1 MKNVDLKNLCL
12 FVFIA
17 FTVGACSEVNK
28 LKSSTRQVYSEV
40 NTTKNSLN
48 RLKGFLGINDSS
60 AQNGD
65 SLANTFTPVNQ
76 KVFFNKY
83 DFLYDALNGDK
94 TNQYLHSLTYDST
107 TEEYRNQRMD
117 QRFLREDTEVYTW
130 YPYWMGDVWKSYDFD
145 LISSISFLSY
155 NIDPKTGSYL
165 NPAQIKQWRETDLL
179 DSAKNHKTKVLLSL
193 ALEGEGNHLE
203 YLNNEASW
211 NTTLDSITVL
221 LTERD
226 ADGIE
231 IEFIDIP
238 LDMETK
244 FLGFVASL
252 KEKLDYGF
260 ITKKMTLSLVIP
272 AAPDKFPFKD
282 LKKLDEYVDL
292 FIVKGMDYHEQD
304 GTVAAVAPLR
314 NETSG
319 GPSLENTILTYLDR
333 GLNAEKSILAL
344 PLYGSQW
351 SGTFDPK
358 EGFYT
363 TNFERKVTLSEVNR
377 VFQSK
382 DSVYMITPTLDETTM
397 TQYFFLEFQDNTSIE
412 GWYDDSLTLSKK
424 MDYALINKF
433 KGVGLWALGYD
444 LGKNEV
450 WEVVAKKFTGNTV
463 LIKDPIKELDGY
475 PLRITSFFQTYKTIF
490 VATFLLITLAI
501 VIGLVIAF
509 SDWRFRETILASQL
523 YSSITLS
530 FFCLLLIWIFTIFD
544 WLNIGNWGYVLSFF
558 AGAGIYYLVR
568 RYGGMI
574 KINKP

>member
-17 FTVGACSEVNK
+17 FIVVACKEVAT
-28 LKSSTRQVYSEV
+28 LKSSTRQVTSELK
-40 NTTKNSLN
+40 TMQNSSKKLM
-48 RLKGFLGINDSS
+48 GFLGVKDSS
-60 AQNGD
+60 AQNSD
-65 SLANTFTPVNQ
+65 SLANTYAPLNQ

-107 TEEYRNQRMD
+107 TELYTNQRMD
-117 QRFLREDTEVYTW
+117 KRFLREGTEVYTW

-179 DSAKNHKTKVLLSL
+179 DSAKIYKTKVLLSL
-193 ALEGEGNHLE
+193 ALEGEENHFEFLK
-203 YLNNEASW
+203 NEKAW
-211 NTTLDSITVL
+211 TTTLDSITVL

-231 IEFIDIP
+231 VEFIDIP
-238 LDMETK
+238 LDLEPK
-244 FLGFVASL
+244 FLDFVAQL
-252 KEKLDYGF
+252 KENLSYRF
-260 ITKKMTLSLVIP
+260 ITKKLTLSLVIP
-272 AAPDKFPFKD
+272 ASPDKFPFD
-282 LKKLDEYVDL
+282 LRKLDESVDL
-292 FIVKGMDYHEQD
+292 FIVKGMDYHEED

-314 NETSG
+314 NETAG
-319 GPSLENTILTYLDR
+319 GPSLENTLLTYLDR

-351 SGTFDPK
+351 SGTFDPE

-382 DSVYMITPTLDETTM
+382 DSIYKIEPTLDETTM

-412 GWYDDSLTLSKK
+412 GWYDDSLTLSRK

-450 WEVVAKKFTGNTV
+450 WDVVAKKFTGNTV

-501 VIGLVIAF
+501 IIGLVIAF

-530 FFCLLLIWIFTIFD
+530 FFCLLLIWISTIFG
-544 WLNIGNWGYVLSFF
+544 WLNSGTWGYVLSFF

>member
-12 FVFIA
+12 FIFIA
-17 FTVGACSEVNK
+17 FTVVACKEVAT
-28 LKSSTRQVYSEV
+28 LKSSTRRVSSELK
-40 NTTKNSLN
+40 TMQNSS
-48 RLKGFLGINDSS
+48 KKFMGFLGIKDSS
-60 AQNGD
+60 AQNSD
-65 SLANTFTPVNQ
+65 SLANSFAPINQ

-83 DFLYDALNGDK
+83 NFLYDGLNGNK
-94 TNQYLHSLTYDST
+94 TNQYLHSLTYDSAT
-107 TEEYRNQRMD
+107 ALYKNQRMD
-117 QRFLREDTEVYTW
+117 KRFLREDTEVYTW
-130 YPYWMGDVWKSYDFD
+130 YPYWMGDVWKSYDFN

-155 NIDPKTGSYL
+155 KIDPKTGSYL
-165 NPAQIKQWRETDLL
+165 NPDQIKQWRETDLL
-179 DSAKNHKTKVLLSL
+179 DSAKKYETKVLLSL
-193 ALEGEGNHLE
+193 ALEGEENHLE
-203 YLNNEASW
+203 FLKNEKSW
-211 NTTLDSITVL
+211 NTTLDSLSVL
-221 LTERD
+221 LED

-238 LDMETK
+238 LDLETK
-244 FLGFVASL
+244 FLEFVAGL
-252 KEKLDYGF
+252 KDNLSYRF
-260 ITKKMTLSLVIP
+260 ITKKLTLSLVIP
-272 AAPDKFPFKD
+272 AAPDKFPFD
-282 LKKLDEYVDL
+282 LVKLDESVDL
-292 FIVKGMDYHEQD
+292 FIVKGMDYHEED

-314 NETSG
+314 NETAG
-319 GPSLENTILTYLDR
+319 GPSLENTILTYLER
-333 GLNAEKSILAL
+333 GLNPEKSILAL

-351 SGTFDPK
+351 SGTFDPE

-382 DSVYMITPTLDETTM
+382 DSIYMIEPILDETTM

-424 MDYALINKF
+424 MDYALVNKF

-450 WEVVAKKFTGNTV
+450 WEVVAKKFTGNTIY
-463 LIKDPIKELDGY
+463 IKDPIKELDGY

-490 VATFLLITLAI
+490 VVTFSLMTLAI

-523 YSSITLS
+523 ARVLTLS
-530 FFCLLLIWIFTIFD
+530 IFCLLFLGIFGFFG
-544 WLNIGNWGYVLSFF
+544 WLGANNWVYFLLFILGGV
-558 AGAGIYYLVR
+558 ANYLWE
-568 RYGGMI
+568 RYGGMV

>member
-17 FTVGACSEVNK
+17 FTVVACKEVAT
-28 LKSSTRQVYSEV
+28 LKSSTRQVTSELK
-40 NTTKNSLN
+40 TIQNSSKKLM
-48 RLKGFLGINDSS
+48 GFLGVKDSS
-60 AQNGD
+60 AQNSD
-65 SLANTFTPVNQ
+65 SLANTYAPLNQ

-107 TEEYRNQRMD
+107 TELYVNQRMD
-117 QRFLREDTEVYTW
+117 KRFLREDTEVYTW
-130 YPYWMGDVWKSYDFD
+130 YPYWMGDVWKSYDFN

-165 NPAQIKQWRETDLL
+165 NPAQIKLWRETDLL
-179 DSAKNHKTKVLLSL
+179 DSAKIHKTKVLLSL
-193 ALEGEGNHLE
+193 ALEGEENHLE
-203 YLNNEASW
+203 FLKNEKAW
-211 NTTLDSITVL
+211 TTTLDSITVL

-231 IEFIDIP
+231 VEFIDIP
-238 LDMETK
+238 LDLEPK
-244 FLGFVASL
+244 FLDFVAQL
-252 KEKLDYGF
+252 KENLSYRF
-260 ITKKMTLSLVIP
+260 ITKKLTLSLVIP
-272 AAPDKFPFKD
+272 ASPDKFPFD
-282 LKKLDEYVDL
+282 LRKLDESVDL
-292 FIVKGMDYHEQD
+292 FIVKGLDYHEED

-314 NETSG
+314 NETAG
-319 GPSLENTILTYLDR
+319 GPSLENTLLTYLDR

-351 SGTFDPK
+351 SGTFDPE

-377 VFQSK
+377 VFQSN
-382 DSVYMITPTLDETTM
+382 DSIYKIEPTLDETTM

-450 WEVVAKKFTGNTV
+450 WDVVAKKFTGNTV

-501 VIGLVIAF
+501 IIGLVVAF

-530 FFCLLLIWIFTIFD
+530 FFCLLLIWISTIFG
-544 WLNIGNWGYVLSFF
+544 WLNSGTWGYVLSFF

>member
-17 FTVGACSEVNK
+17 FTVVACKEVAT
-28 LKSSTRQVYSEV
+28 LKSSTRQVTSELK
-40 NTTKNSLN
+40 TIQNSSKKLM
-48 RLKGFLGINDSS
+48 GFLGVKDSS
-60 AQNGD
+60 AQNSD
-65 SLANTFTPVNQ
+65 SLANTYAPLNQ

-107 TEEYRNQRMD
+107 TELYVNQRMD
-117 QRFLREDTEVYTW
+117 KRFLRDDTEVYTW
-130 YPYWMGDVWKSYDFD
+130 YPYWMGDVWKSYDFN

-179 DSAKNHKTKVLLSL
+179 DSAKIHKTKVLLSL
-193 ALEGEGNHLE
+193 ALEGEENHLE
-203 YLNNEASW
+203 FLKNEKAW
-211 NTTLDSITVL
+211 TTTLDSITVL
-221 LTERD
+221 LKERD

-231 IEFIDIP
+231 VEFIDIP
-238 LDMETK
+238 LDLEPK
-244 FLGFVASL
+244 FLDFVAQL
-252 KEKLDYGF
+252 KENLSYRF
-260 ITKKMTLSLVIP
+260 ITKKLTLSLVIP
-272 AAPDKFPFKD
+272 ASPDKFPFD
-282 LKKLDEYVDL
+282 LRKLDESVDL
-292 FIVKGMDYHEQD
+292 FIVKGLDYHEED

-314 NETSG
+314 NETAG
-319 GPSLENTILTYLDR
+319 GPSLENTLLTYLDR

-351 SGTFDPK
+351 AGTFDPE

-382 DSVYMITPTLDETTM
+382 DSIYKIEPTLDETTM

-424 MDYALINKF
+424 MDYALVNKF

-450 WEVVAKKFTGNTV
+450 WDVVAKKFTGNTV

-501 VIGLVIAF
+501 IIGLVVAF

-530 FFCLLLIWIFTIFD
+530 FFCLLLIWISTIFG
-544 WLNIGNWGYVLSFF
+544 WLTSGNWGYVLSFF

>member
-17 FTVGACSEVNK
+17 FTVVACTEVNK
-28 LKSSTRQVYSEV
+28 LKSSTRQVSSELK
-40 NTTKNSLN
+40 TLQNSSKKLM
-48 RLKGFLGINDSS
+48 GFLGIKDSS
-60 AQNGD
+60 AQNSD
-65 SLANTFTPVNQ
+65 SLGNTYTPINQ

-107 TEEYRNQRMD
+107 TELYVNQRMD
-117 QRFLREDTEVYTW
+117 KRILREDTEVYTW
-130 YPYWMGDVWKSYDFD
+130 YPYWMGDVWKSYDFN

-179 DSAKNHKTKVLLSL
+179 DSAKIHKTKVLLSL
-193 ALEGEGNHLE
+193 ALEGEENHLE
-203 YLNNEASW
+203 FLKNEKAW
-211 NTTLDSITVL
+211 TTTLDSITVL
-221 LTERD
+221 LKERD

-231 IEFIDIP
+231 VEFIDIP
-238 LDMETK
+238 LDLEPK
-244 FLGFVASL
+244 FLDFVAQL
-252 KEKLDYGF
+252 KENLSYRF
-260 ITKKMTLSLVIP
+260 ITKKLTLSLVIP
-272 AAPDKFPFKD
+272 AAPDKFPFD
-282 LKKLDEYVDL
+282 LRKLDESVDL
-292 FIVKGMDYHEQD
+292 FIVKGLDYHEED

-314 NETSG
+314 NETAG

-351 SGTFDPK
+351 SGTFDPE

-382 DSVYMITPTLDETTM
+382 DSIYKIEPTLDETTM

-450 WEVVAKKFTGNTV
+450 WDVVAKKFTGNTV

-501 VIGLVIAF
+501 IIGLVVAF

-530 FFCLLLIWIFTIFD
+530 FFCLLLIWISTIFG
-544 WLNIGNWGYVLSFF
+544 WLTSGNWGYVLSFF

>member
-12 FVFIA
+12 FVFIV
-17 FTVGACSEVNK
+17 FTIVACKEVAT
-28 LKSSTRQVYSEV
+28 LKSSTRQVTSELK
-40 NTTKNSLN
+40 TMQNSSKKLM
-48 RLKGFLGINDSS
+48 GFLGVKDSS
-60 AQNGD
+60 AQNSD
-65 SLANTFTPVNQ
+65 SLANTYAPLNQ

-107 TEEYRNQRMD
+107 TDLYLSQRMD
-117 QRFLREDTEVYTW
+117 KRLLREDTEVYTW

-155 NIDPKTGSYL
+155 KIDPKTGNYL

-179 DSAKNHKTKVLLSL
+179 DSAKIHKTKVLLSL
-193 ALEGEGNHLE
+193 ALEGEENQLE
-203 YLNNEASW
+203 FLKNEKSW
-211 NTTLDSITVL
+211 NTTLDSLTVL
-221 LTERD
+221 LKERD

-231 IEFIDIP
+231 VEFIDIP
-238 LDMETK
+238 LELESK
-244 FLGFVASL
+244 FLDFVALL
-252 KEKLDYGF
+252 KENLSYRF
-260 ITKKMTLSLVIP
+260 ITKKLTLSLVIP
-272 AAPDKFPFKD
+272 AAPDKFPFD
-282 LKKLDEYVDL
+282 LRKLDESVDL

-314 NETSG
+314 NETAG
-319 GPSLENTILTYLDR
+319 GPSLENTLLTYLDR

-351 SGTFDPK
+351 SGTFDPE

-382 DSVYMITPTLDETTM
+382 DSIYKIEPTLDETTM

-424 MDYALINKF
+424 MDYALVNKF

-450 WEVVAKKFTGNTV
+450 WEAVAKKFTGNTV

-530 FFCLLLIWIFTIFD
+530 FFCLLLIWISTIFG
-544 WLNIGNWGYVLSFF
+544 WLNNGNWGYFLSFF

>member
-17 FTVGACSEVNK
+17 FTVVACKEVAT
-28 LKSSTRQVYSEV
+28 LKSSTRQVTSELK
-40 NTTKNSLN
+40 TMQNSSKKLM
-48 RLKGFLGINDSS
+48 GFLGVKDSS
-60 AQNGD
+60 AQNSD
-65 SLANTFTPVNQ
+65 SLANTYAPLNQ

-107 TEEYRNQRMD
+107 TELYVNQRMD
-117 QRFLREDTEVYTW
+117 KRFLREDTEVYTW
-130 YPYWMGDVWKSYDFD
+130 YPYWMGDVWKSYNFD

-179 DSAKNHKTKVLLSL
+179 DSAKIHKTKVLLSL
-193 ALEGEGNHLE
+193 ALEGEENHLE
-203 YLNNEASW
+203 FLKNEKAW
-211 NTTLDSITVL
+211 TTTLDSITVL
-221 LTERD
+221 VKERD

-231 IEFIDIP
+231 VEFIDIP
-238 LDMETK
+238 LDLEPK
-244 FLGFVASL
+244 FLDFVAQL
-252 KEKLDYGF
+252 KENLSYRF
-260 ITKKMTLSLVIP
+260 ITKKLTLSLVIP
-272 AAPDKFPFKD
+272 ASPDKFPFD
-282 LKKLDEYVDL
+282 LRKLDESVDL
-292 FIVKGMDYHEQD
+292 FIVKGLDYHEED

-314 NETSG
+314 NETAG
-319 GPSLENTILTYLDR
+319 GPSLENTLLTYLDR

-351 SGTFDPK
+351 AGTFDPE

-382 DSVYMITPTLDETTM
+382 DSIYKIEPTLDETTM

-424 MDYALINKF
+424 MDYALVNKF

-450 WEVVAKKFTGNTV
+450 WDVVAKKFTGNTV

-490 VATFLLITLAI
+490 VATFLLISLAI
-501 VIGLVIAF
+501 IIGLVVAF

-530 FFCLLLIWIFTIFD
+530 FFCLLLIWISTIFG
-544 WLNIGNWGYVLSFF
+544 WLTSGNWGYVLSFF

>member
-1 MKNVDLKNLCL
+1 MKNVDLKNLFL

-17 FTVGACSEVNK
+17 FSLVACKEAAT
-28 LKSSTRQVYSEV
+28 LQSSTRRVSSQLK
-40 NTTKNSLN
+40 TMQNSSKKLM
-48 RLKGFLGINDSS
+48 GFLGVNDSS
-60 AQNGD
+60 AQNSD
-65 SLANTFTPVNQ
+65 SLVNTFAPINQ

-107 TEEYRNQRMD
+107 TELYKNQRMD
-117 QRFLREDTEVYTW
+117 KRFLREDTEVYTW

-155 NIDPKTGSYL
+155 KIDPKTGSYL
-165 NPAQIKQWRETDLL
+165 NPEQIKQWRETDLL
-179 DSAKNHKTKVLLSL
+179 DSAKKHETKVLLSL
-193 ALEGEGNHLE
+193 ALEGEESHLE
-203 YLNNEASW
+203 FLKNEKSW

-221 LTERD
+221 LKARD

-231 IEFIDIP
+231 VEFIDIP
-238 LDMETK
+238 LDLEPK
-244 FLGFVASL
+244 FLDFIALL
-252 KEKLDYGF
+252 KENLSYRF
-260 ITKKMTLSLVIP
+260 ITKKLTLSLVIP
-272 AAPDKFPFKD
+272 ASPDKFPFD
-282 LKKLDEYVDL
+282 LRRLDESVDL
-292 FIVKGMDYHEQD
+292 FIVKGMDYHEED

-314 NETSG
+314 NDTFG
-319 GPSLENTILTYLDR
+319 GPSLENTLLTYLDR
-333 GLNAEKSILAL
+333 GLNPEKSILAL

-351 SGTFDPK
+351 AGTFDPV

-382 DSVYMITPTLDETTM
+382 DSIYMIEPTLDETTM

-424 MDYALINKF
+424 MDYALVNKF

-444 LGKNEV
+444 LGENEV
-450 WEVVAKKFTGNTV
+450 WDVVAKKFTGNTV
-463 LIKDPIKELDGY
+463 IIKDPIKELDGY

-501 VIGLVIAF
+501 IIGLVIAF

-530 FFCLLLIWIFTIFD
+530 FFCLLLIWISTIFG
-544 WLNIGNWGYVLSFF
+544 WLNSGTWGYVLSFF

>member
-17 FTVGACSEVNK
+17 FTVVACTEVNK
-28 LKSSTRQVYSEV
+28 LKSSTRQVSSELK
-40 NTTKNSLN
+40 TLQNSSKKLM
-48 RLKGFLGINDSS
+48 GFLGIKDSS
-60 AQNGD
+60 AQNSD
-65 SLANTFTPVNQ
+65 SLANTFTPINQ

-107 TEEYRNQRMD
+107 TELYVNQRMD
-117 QRFLREDTEVYTW
+117 KRFLREDTEVYTW
-130 YPYWMGDVWKSYDFD
+130 YPYWMGDVWKSYNFD

-179 DSAKNHKTKVLLSL
+179 DSAKIHKTKVLLSL
-193 ALEGEGNHLE
+193 ALEGEENHLE
-203 YLNNEASW
+203 FLKNEKAW
-211 NTTLDSITVL
+211 TTTLDSITVL
-221 LTERD
+221 LKERD

-231 IEFIDIP
+231 VEFIDIP
-238 LDMETK
+238 KDLGPK
-244 FLGFVASL
+244 FLDFVAQL
-252 KEKLDYGF
+252 KENLSYRF
-260 ITKKMTLSLVIP
+260 ITKKLTLSLVIP
-272 AAPDKFPFKD
+272 ASPDKFPFD
-282 LKKLDEYVDL
+282 LRKLDESVDL
-292 FIVKGMDYHEQD
+292 FIVKGLDYHEED

-314 NETSG
+314 NETAG
-319 GPSLENTILTYLDR
+319 GPSLENTLLTYLDR

-351 SGTFDPK
+351 SGTFDPE

-382 DSVYMITPTLDETTM
+382 DSIYKIEPTLDETTM

-424 MDYALINKF
+424 MDYALVNKF

-450 WEVVAKKFTGNTV
+450 WDVVAKKFTGNTV

-501 VIGLVIAF
+501 IIGLVVAF

-530 FFCLLLIWIFTIFD
+530 FFCLLLIWISTIFG
-544 WLNIGNWGYVLSFF
+544 WLTSGNWGYVLSFF

>member
-17 FTVGACSEVNK
+17 FTVVACKEVAT
-28 LKSSTRQVYSEV
+28 LKSSTRQVTSELK
-40 NTTKNSLN
+40 TIQNSSKKLM
-48 RLKGFLGINDSS
+48 GFLGVKDSS
-60 AQNGD
+60 AQNSD
-65 SLANTFTPVNQ
+65 SLANTYAPLNQ

-107 TEEYRNQRMD
+107 TELYVNQRMD
-117 QRFLREDTEVYTW
+117 KRFLRDDTEVYTW
-130 YPYWMGDVWKSYDFD
+130 YPYWMGDVWKSYDFN

-165 NPAQIKQWRETDLL
+165 NPAQIKLWRETDLL
-179 DSAKNHKTKVLLSL
+179 DSAKIHKTKVLLSL
-193 ALEGEGNHLE
+193 ALEGEENHLE
-203 YLNNEASW
+203 FLKNEKAW
-211 NTTLDSITVL
+211 TTTLDSITVL
-221 LTERD
+221 LKERD

-231 IEFIDIP
+231 VEFIDIP
-238 LDMETK
+238 LDLEPK
-244 FLGFVASL
+244 FLDFVAQL
-252 KEKLDYGF
+252 KENLSYRF
-260 ITKKMTLSLVIP
+260 ITKKLTLSLVIP
-272 AAPDKFPFKD
+272 ASPDKFPFD
-282 LKKLDEYVDL
+282 LRKLDESVDL
-292 FIVKGMDYHEQD
+292 FIVKGLDYHEED

-314 NETSG
+314 NETAG
-319 GPSLENTILTYLDR
+319 GPSLENTLLTYLDR

-351 SGTFDPK
+351 SGTFDPE

-377 VFQSK
+377 VFQSN
-382 DSVYMITPTLDETTM
+382 DSIYKIEPTLDETTM

-424 MDYALINKF
+424 MDYALVNKF

-450 WEVVAKKFTGNTV
+450 WDVVAKKFTGNTV

-501 VIGLVIAF
+501 IIGLVVAF

-530 FFCLLLIWIFTIFD
+530 FFCLLLIWISTIFG
-544 WLNIGNWGYVLSFF
+544 WLNSGTWGYVLSFF

>member
-17 FTVGACSEVNK
+17 FAVVACKEVAT
-28 LKSSTRQVYSEV
+28 LKSSTRRVSSELK
-40 NTTKNSLN
+40 TMQNSSKKLM
-48 RLKGFLGINDSS
+48 GFLGVKDSS
-60 AQNGD
+60 AQNSD
-65 SLANTFTPVNQ
+65 SLANTYAPLNQ

-107 TEEYRNQRMD
+107 TELYINQRMD
-117 QRFLREDTEVYTW
+117 KRFLREDTEVYTW
-130 YPYWMGDVWKSYDFD
+130 YPYWMGDVWKSYDFN

-179 DSAKNHKTKVLLSL
+179 DSAKIHKTKVLLSL
-193 ALEGEGNHLE
+193 ALEGEENHLE
-203 YLNNEASW
+203 FLKNEKSW
-211 NTTLDSITVL
+211 TTTLDSITVL
-221 LTERD
+221 LKERD

-231 IEFIDIP
+231 VEFIDIP
-238 LDMETK
+238 LELEPK
-244 FLGFVASL
+244 FLDFVAQL
-252 KEKLDYGF
+252 KENLSYRF
-260 ITKKMTLSLVIP
+260 ITKKLTLSLVIP
-272 AAPDKFPFKD
+272 AAPDKFPFD
-282 LKKLDEYVDL
+282 LRKLDESVDL
-292 FIVKGMDYHEQD
+292 FIVKGLDYHEED

-314 NETSG
+314 NETAG
-319 GPSLENTILTYLDR
+319 GPSLENTLLTYLDR

-351 SGTFDPK
+351 SGTFDPE

-382 DSVYMITPTLDETTM
+382 DSIYKIEPILDETTM

-424 MDYALINKF
+424 MDYALVNKF

-450 WEVVAKKFTGNTV
+450 WEVVAKKFTGNMV

-501 VIGLVIAF
+501 IIGLVIAF

-530 FFCLLLIWIFTIFD
+530 FFCLLLIWISTIFG
-544 WLNIGNWGYVLSFF
+544 WLNSGTWGYVLSFF

>member
-107 TEEYRNQRMD
+107 TELYTNQRMD
-117 QRFLREDTEVYTW
+117 KRILREDTEVYTW

-165 NPAQIKQWRETDLL
+165 NPAQIRQWRETDLL
-179 DSAKNHKTKVLLSL
+179 DSAKIHKTKVLLSL
-193 ALEGEGNHLE
+193 ALEGEENHLE
-203 YLNNEASW
+203 FLKNEKAW
-211 NTTLDSITVL
+211 TTTLDSITVL
-221 LTERD
+221 LKERD

-231 IEFIDIP
+231 VEFIDIP
-238 LDMETK
+238 LDLEPK
-244 FLGFVASL
+244 FLDFVAQL
-252 KEKLDYGF
+252 KENLSYRF
-260 ITKKMTLSLVIP
+260 ITKKLTLSLVIP
-272 AAPDKFPFKD
+272 ASPDKFPFD
-282 LKKLDEYVDL
+282 LRKLDESVDL
-292 FIVKGMDYHEQD
+292 FIVKGLDYHEED

-314 NETSG
+314 NETAG
-319 GPSLENTILTYLDR
+319 GPSLENTLLTYLDR

-351 SGTFDPK
+351 SGTFDPE

-382 DSVYMITPTLDETTM
+382 DSIYKIEPTLDETTM

-463 LIKDPIKELDGY
+463 IIKDPIKELDGY

-530 FFCLLLIWIFTIFD
+530 FFCLLLIWISTIFG
-544 WLNIGNWGYVLSFF
+544 WLTSGNWGYVLSFF

>member
-17 FTVGACSEVNK
+17 FTVVACKEVAT
-28 LKSSTRQVYSEV
+28 LKSSTRQVTSEL
-40 NTTKNSLN
+40 KIIQNSSKKLM
-48 RLKGFLGINDSS
+48 GFLGVKDSS
-60 AQNGD
+60 AQNSD
-65 SLANTFTPVNQ
+65 SLANTYAPLNQ

-107 TEEYRNQRMD
+107 TELYVNQRMD
-117 QRFLREDTEVYTW
+117 KRILREDTEVYTW
-130 YPYWMGDVWKSYDFD
+130 YPYWMGDVWKSYNFD

-165 NPAQIKQWRETDLL
+165 NPAQIRQWRETDLL
-179 DSAKNHKTKVLLSL
+179 DSAKIHKTKVLLSL
-193 ALEGEGNHLE
+193 ALEGEENHLE
-203 YLNNEASW
+203 FLKNEKAW
-211 NTTLDSITVL
+211 TTTLDSITVL
-221 LTERD
+221 LKERD

-231 IEFIDIP
+231 VEFIDIP
-238 LDMETK
+238 LDLEPK
-244 FLGFVASL
+244 FLDFVAQL
-252 KEKLDYGF
+252 KENLSYRF
-260 ITKKMTLSLVIP
+260 ITKKLTLSLVIP
-272 AAPDKFPFKD
+272 ASPDKFPFD
-282 LKKLDEYVDL
+282 LRKLDESVDL
-292 FIVKGMDYHEQD
+292 FIVKGLDYHEED

-314 NETSG
+314 NETAG
-319 GPSLENTILTYLDR
+319 GPSLENTLLTYLDR

-351 SGTFDPK
+351 SGTFDPD

-382 DSVYMITPTLDETTM
+382 DSIYKIEPTLDETTM

-463 LIKDPIKELDGY
+463 IMKDPIKELDGY

-509 SDWRFRETILASQL
+509 SDWRFRETILANQL

-530 FFCLLLIWIFTIFD
+530 FFCLLFIWIFTIFD

>member
-17 FTVGACSEVNK
+17 FTVVACKEVAT
-28 LKSSTRQVYSEV
+28 LKSSTRQVTSELK
-40 NTTKNSLN
+40 TIQNSSKKLM
-48 RLKGFLGINDSS
+48 GFLGVKDSS
-60 AQNGD
+60 AQNSD
-65 SLANTFTPVNQ
+65 SLANTYAPLNQ

-107 TEEYRNQRMD
+107 TELYVNQRMD
-117 QRFLREDTEVYTW
+117 KRFLRDDTEVYTW
-130 YPYWMGDVWKSYDFD
+130 YPYWMGDVWKSYDFN

-179 DSAKNHKTKVLLSL
+179 DSAKIHKTKVLLSL
-193 ALEGEGNHLE
+193 ALEGEENHLE
-203 YLNNEASW
+203 FLKNEKAW
-211 NTTLDSITVL
+211 TTTLDSITVL
-221 LTERD
+221 LKERD

-231 IEFIDIP
+231 VEFIDIP
-238 LDMETK
+238 LDLEPK
-244 FLGFVASL
+244 FLDFVAQL
-252 KEKLDYGF
+252 KENLSYRF
-260 ITKKMTLSLVIP
+260 ITKKLTLSLVIP
-272 AAPDKFPFKD
+272 ASPDKFPFD
-282 LKKLDEYVDL
+282 LRKLDESVDL
-292 FIVKGMDYHEQD
+292 FIVKGLDYHEED

-314 NETSG
+314 NETAG
-319 GPSLENTILTYLDR
+319 GPSLENTLLTYLDR

-351 SGTFDPK
+351 SGTFDPE

-382 DSVYMITPTLDETTM
+382 DSIYKIEPTLDETTM

-424 MDYALINKF
+424 MDYALVNKF

-450 WEVVAKKFTGNTV
+450 WDVVAKKFTGNTI

-501 VIGLVIAF
+501 IIGLVVAF

-530 FFCLLLIWIFTIFD
+530 FFCLLLIWISTIFG
-544 WLNIGNWGYVLSFF
+544 WLTSGNWGYVLSFF

>member
-1 MKNVDLKNLCL
+1 MKNVDLKNLFL

-17 FTVGACSEVNK
+17 FSLVACKEAAT
-28 LKSSTRQVYSEV
+28 LQSSTRRVSSQLK
-40 NTTKNSLN
+40 TMQNSSKKLM
-48 RLKGFLGINDSS
+48 GFLGVNDSS
-60 AQNGD
+60 AQNSD
-65 SLANTFTPVNQ
+65 SLVNTFAPINQ

-107 TEEYRNQRMD
+107 TELYKNQRMD
-117 QRFLREDTEVYTW
+117 KRFLREDTEVYTW

-155 NIDPKTGSYL
+155 KIDPKTGSYL
-165 NPAQIKQWRETDLL
+165 NPEQIKQWRETDLL
-179 DSAKNHKTKVLLSL
+179 DSAKKHETKVLLSL
-193 ALEGEGNHLE
+193 ALEGEESHLE
-203 YLNNEASW
+203 FLKNEKSW

-221 LTERD
+221 LKARD

-231 IEFIDIP
+231 VEFIDIP
-238 LDMETK
+238 LDLEPK
-244 FLGFVASL
+244 FLDFIALL
-252 KEKLDYGF
+252 KENLSYRF
-260 ITKKMTLSLVIP
+260 ITKKLTLSLVIP
-272 AAPDKFPFKD
+272 ASPDKFPFD
-282 LKKLDEYVDL
+282 LRRLDESVDL
-292 FIVKGMDYHEQD
+292 FIVKGMDYHEED

-314 NETSG
+314 NDTFG
-319 GPSLENTILTYLDR
+319 GPSLENTLLTYLDR
-333 GLNAEKSILAL
+333 GLNPEKSILAL

-351 SGTFDPK
+351 AGTFDPV

-382 DSVYMITPTLDETTM
+382 DSIYMIEPTLDETTM

-424 MDYALINKF
+424 MDYALVNKF

-444 LGKNEV
+444 LGENEV
-450 WEVVAKKFTGNTV
+450 WDVVAKKFTGNTV

-501 VIGLVIAF
+501 IIGLVIAF

-530 FFCLLLIWIFTIFD
+530 FFCLLLIWISTIFG
-544 WLNIGNWGYVLSFF
+544 WLNSGTWGYVLSFF

>member
-17 FTVGACSEVNK
+17 FTVVACKEVAT
-28 LKSSTRQVYSEV
+28 LKSSTRQVTSELK
-40 NTTKNSLN
+40 TMQNSSKKLM
-48 RLKGFLGINDSS
+48 GFLGVKDST
-60 AQNGD
+60 AQNSD
-65 SLANTFTPVNQ
+65 SLANTYAPLNQ
-76 KVFFNKY
+76 KIFFNKY

-107 TEEYRNQRMD
+107 TELYVNQRMD
-117 QRFLREDTEVYTW
+117 KRFLREDTEVYTW
-130 YPYWMGDVWKSYDFD
+130 YPYWMGDVWKSYDFN

-165 NPAQIKQWRETDLL
+165 NPAQIKLWRETDLL
-179 DSAKNHKTKVLLSL
+179 DSAKIHKTKVLLSL
-193 ALEGEGNHLE
+193 ALEGEENHLE
-203 YLNNEASW
+203 FLKNEKAW
-211 NTTLDSITVL
+211 TTTLDSITVL
-221 LTERD
+221 LKERD

-231 IEFIDIP
+231 VEFIDIP
-238 LDMETK
+238 LDLEPK
-244 FLGFVASL
+244 FLDFVAQL
-252 KEKLDYGF
+252 KENLSYRF
-260 ITKKMTLSLVIP
+260 ITKKLTLSLVIP
-272 AAPDKFPFKD
+272 ASPDKFPFD
-282 LKKLDEYVDL
+282 LRKLDESVDL
-292 FIVKGMDYHEQD
+292 FIVKGLDYHEED

-314 NETSG
+314 NETAG
-319 GPSLENTILTYLDR
+319 GPSLENTLLTYLDR

-351 SGTFDPK
+351 SGTFDPE

-377 VFQSK
+377 VFQSN
-382 DSVYMITPTLDETTM
+382 DSIYKIEPTLDETTM

-450 WEVVAKKFTGNTV
+450 WDVVAKKFTGNTV

-501 VIGLVIAF
+501 IIGLVVAF

-530 FFCLLLIWIFTIFD
+530 FFCLLLIWISTIFG
-544 WLNIGNWGYVLSFF
+544 WLNSGTWGYVLSFF

>member
-12 FVFIA
+12 FVFIV
-17 FTVGACSEVNK
+17 FTIVACKEVAT
-28 LKSSTRQVYSEV
+28 LKSSTRQVTSELK
-40 NTTKNSLN
+40 TMQNSSKKLM
-48 RLKGFLGINDSS
+48 GFLGVKDSS
-60 AQNGD
+60 AQNSD
-65 SLANTFTPVNQ
+65 SLANTYAPLNQ

-107 TEEYRNQRMD
+107 TDLYLSQRMD
-117 QRFLREDTEVYTW
+117 KRLLREDTEVYTW

-155 NIDPKTGSYL
+155 KIDPKTGNYL

-179 DSAKNHKTKVLLSL
+179 DSAKIHKTKVLLSL
-193 ALEGEGNHLE
+193 ALEGEENQLE
-203 YLNNEASW
+203 FLKNEKSW
-211 NTTLDSITVL
+211 NTTLDSLTVL
-221 LTERD
+221 LKDRD

-231 IEFIDIP
+231 VEFIDIP
-238 LDMETK
+238 LELESK
-244 FLGFVASL
+244 FLDFVALL
-252 KEKLDYGF
+252 KENLSYRF
-260 ITKKMTLSLVIP
+260 ITKKLTLSLVIP
-272 AAPDKFPFKD
+272 AAPDKFPFD
-282 LKKLDEYVDL
+282 LRKLDESVDL

-314 NETSG
+314 NETAG
-319 GPSLENTILTYLDR
+319 GPSLENTLLTYLDR

-351 SGTFDPK
+351 SGTFDPE

-382 DSVYMITPTLDETTM
+382 DSIYKIEPTLDETTM

-424 MDYALINKF
+424 MDYALVNKF

-450 WEVVAKKFTGNTV
+450 WEAVAKKFTGNTV

-530 FFCLLLIWIFTIFD
+530 FFCLLLIWISTIFG
-544 WLNIGNWGYVLSFF
+544 WLNNGNWGYFLSFF

>member
-17 FTVGACSEVNK
+17 FAVVACKEVAT
-28 LKSSTRQVYSEV
+28 LKSSTRRVSSELK
-40 NTTKNSLN
+40 TMQNSSKKLM
-48 RLKGFLGINDSS
+48 GFLGVKDSS
-60 AQNGD
+60 AQNSD
-65 SLANTFTPVNQ
+65 SLANTYAPLNQ

-107 TEEYRNQRMD
+107 TELYINQRMD
-117 QRFLREDTEVYTW
+117 KRFLREDTEVYTW
-130 YPYWMGDVWKSYDFD
+130 YPYWMGDVWKSYDFN

-179 DSAKNHKTKVLLSL
+179 DSAKIHKTKVLLSL
-193 ALEGEGNHLE
+193 ALEGEENHLE
-203 YLNNEASW
+203 FLKNEKSW
-211 NTTLDSITVL
+211 TTTLDSITVL
-221 LTERD
+221 LKERD

-231 IEFIDIP
+231 VEFIDIP
-238 LDMETK
+238 LDLEPK
-244 FLGFVASL
+244 FLDFVAQL
-252 KEKLDYGF
+252 KENLSYRF
-260 ITKKMTLSLVIP
+260 ITKKLTLSLVIP
-272 AAPDKFPFKD
+272 AAPDKFPFD
-282 LKKLDEYVDL
+282 LRKLDESVDL
-292 FIVKGMDYHEQD
+292 FIVKGLDYHEED

-314 NETSG
+314 NETAG
-319 GPSLENTILTYLDR
+319 GPSLENTLLTYLDR

-351 SGTFDPK
+351 SGTFDPE

-382 DSVYMITPTLDETTM
+382 DSIYKIEPILDETTM

-424 MDYALINKF
+424 MDYALVNKF

-450 WEVVAKKFTGNTV
+450 WEVVAKKFTGNMV

-501 VIGLVIAF
+501 IIGLVIAF

-530 FFCLLLIWIFTIFD
+530 FFCLLLIWISTIFG
-544 WLNIGNWGYVLSFF
+544 WLNSGTWGYVLSFF

>member
-1 MKNVDLKNLCL
+1 
-12 FVFIA
+12 
-17 FTVGACSEVNK
+17 
-28 LKSSTRQVYSEV
+28 
-40 NTTKNSLN
+40 
-48 RLKGFLGINDSS
+48 
-60 AQNGD
+60 
-65 SLANTFTPVNQ
+65 
-76 KVFFNKY
+76 
-83 DFLYDALNGDK
+83 
-94 TNQYLHSLTYDST
+94 
-107 TEEYRNQRMD
+107 
-117 QRFLREDTEVYTW
+117 
-130 YPYWMGDVWKSYDFD
+130 MGDVWKSYDFD

-155 NIDPKTGSYL
+155 KIDPKTGSYL
-165 NPAQIKQWRETDLL
+165 NPEQIKQWRETDLL
-179 DSAKNHKTKVLLSL
+179 DSAKKHETKVLLSL
-193 ALEGEGNHLE
+193 ALEGEESHLE
-203 YLNNEASW
+203 FLKNEKSW

-221 LTERD
+221 LKARD

-231 IEFIDIP
+231 VEFIDIP
-238 LDMETK
+238 LDLEPK
-244 FLGFVASL
+244 FLDFIALL
-252 KEKLDYGF
+252 KENLSYRF
-260 ITKKMTLSLVIP
+260 ITKKLTLSLVIP
-272 AAPDKFPFKD
+272 ASPDKFPFD
-282 LKKLDEYVDL
+282 LRRLDESVDL
-292 FIVKGMDYHEQD
+292 FIVKGMDYHEED

-314 NETSG
+314 NDTFG
-319 GPSLENTILTYLDR
+319 GPSLENTLLTYLDR
-333 GLNAEKSILAL
+333 GLNPEKSILAL

-351 SGTFDPK
+351 AGTFDPV

-382 DSVYMITPTLDETTM
+382 DSIYMIEPTLDETTM

-424 MDYALINKF
+424 MDYALVNKF

-444 LGKNEV
+444 LGENEV
-450 WEVVAKKFTGNTV
+450 WDVVAKKFTGNTV
-463 LIKDPIKELDGY
+463 IIKDPIKELDGY

-501 VIGLVIAF
+501 IIGLVIAF

-530 FFCLLLIWIFTIFD
+530 FFCLLLIWISTIFG
-544 WLNIGNWGYVLSFF
+544 WLNSGTWGYVLSFF

>member
-17 FTVGACSEVNK
+17 FTVVACKEVAT
-28 LKSSTRQVYSEV
+28 LKSSTRQVTSELK
-40 NTTKNSLN
+40 TIQNSSKKLM
-48 RLKGFLGINDSS
+48 GFLGVKDSS
-60 AQNGD
+60 AQNSD
-65 SLANTFTPVNQ
+65 SLANTYAPLNQ

-107 TEEYRNQRMD
+107 TELYVNQRMD
-117 QRFLREDTEVYTW
+117 KRILRKDTEVYTW
-130 YPYWMGDVWKSYDFD
+130 YPYWMGDVWKSYNFD

-179 DSAKNHKTKVLLSL
+179 DSAKIHKTKVLLSL
-193 ALEGEGNHLE
+193 ALEGEENHLE
-203 YLNNEASW
+203 FLKNEKAW
-211 NTTLDSITVL
+211 TTTLDSITVL
-221 LTERD
+221 LKERD

-231 IEFIDIP
+231 VEFIDIP
-238 LDMETK
+238 LDLEPK
-244 FLGFVASL
+244 FLDFVAQL
-252 KEKLDYGF
+252 KENLSYRF
-260 ITKKMTLSLVIP
+260 ITKKLTLSLVIP
-272 AAPDKFPFKD
+272 ASPDKFPFD
-282 LKKLDEYVDL
+282 LRKLDESVDL
-292 FIVKGMDYHEQD
+292 FIVKGLDYHEED

-314 NETSG
+314 NETAG
-319 GPSLENTILTYLDR
+319 GPSLENTLLTYLDR

-351 SGTFDPK
+351 SGTFDPE

-382 DSVYMITPTLDETTM
+382 DSIYKIEPTLDETTM

-424 MDYALINKF
+424 MDYALVNKF

-450 WEVVAKKFTGNTV
+450 WDVVAKKFTGNTV

-501 VIGLVIAF
+501 IIGLVVAF

-530 FFCLLLIWIFTIFD
+530 FFCLLLIWISTIFG
-544 WLNIGNWGYVLSFF
+544 WLTSGNWGYVLSFF

>member
-17 FTVGACSEVNK
+17 FTVVACKEVAT
-28 LKSSTRQVYSEV
+28 LKSSTRQVTSELK
-40 NTTKNSLN
+40 TIQNSSKKLM
-48 RLKGFLGINDSS
+48 GFLGVKDSS
-60 AQNGD
+60 AQNSD
-65 SLANTFTPVNQ
+65 SLANTYAPLNQ

-107 TEEYRNQRMD
+107 TELYVNQRMD
-117 QRFLREDTEVYTW
+117 KRFLRDDTEVYTW
-130 YPYWMGDVWKSYDFD
+130 YPYWMGDVWKSYDFN

-179 DSAKNHKTKVLLSL
+179 DSAKIHKTKVLLSL
-193 ALEGEGNHLE
+193 ALEGEENHLE
-203 YLNNEASW
+203 FLKNEKAW
-211 NTTLDSITVL
+211 TTTLDSITVL
-221 LTERD
+221 LKERD

-231 IEFIDIP
+231 VEFIDIP
-238 LDMETK
+238 LDLEPK
-244 FLGFVASL
+244 FLDFVAQL
-252 KEKLDYGF
+252 KENLSYRF
-260 ITKKMTLSLVIP
+260 ITKKLTLSLVIP
-272 AAPDKFPFKD
+272 ASPDKFPFD
-282 LKKLDEYVDL
+282 LRKLDESVDL
-292 FIVKGMDYHEQD
+292 FIVKGLDYHEED

-314 NETSG
+314 NETAG
-319 GPSLENTILTYLDR
+319 GPSLENTLLTYLDR

-351 SGTFDPK
+351 SGTFDPE

-382 DSVYMITPTLDETTM
+382 DSIYKIEPTLDETTM

-424 MDYALINKF
+424 MDYALVNKF

-450 WEVVAKKFTGNTV
+450 WDVVAKKFTGNTV

-501 VIGLVIAF
+501 IIGLVVAF

-530 FFCLLLIWIFTIFD
+530 FFCLLLIWISTIFG
-544 WLNIGNWGYVLSFF
+544 WLTSGNWGYVLSFF

>member
-1 MKNVDLKNLCL
+1 MKNVDLKNLFL

-17 FTVGACSEVNK
+17 FSLVACKEVAT
-28 LKSSTRQVYSEV
+28 LQSSTRRVSSELKTIQ
-40 NTTKNSLN
+40 NNSKKLM
-48 RLKGFLGINDSS
+48 GFLGVNDSS
-60 AQNGD
+60 AQNSD
-65 SLANTFTPVNQ
+65 SLANIYAPINQ

-107 TEEYRNQRMD
+107 TQLYKNQRMD
-117 QRFLREDTEVYTW
+117 KRFLREDTEVYTW

-155 NIDPKTGSYL
+155 KIDPKTGSYL
-165 NPAQIKQWRETDLL
+165 NPEQIKQWRETDLL
-179 DSAKNHKTKVLLSL
+179 DSAKKHETKVLLSL
-193 ALEGEGNHLE
+193 ALEGEESHLE
-203 YLNNEASW
+203 FLKNERSW
-211 NTTLDSITVL
+211 TTTLDSITVL
-221 LTERD
+221 LKAQD

-231 IEFIDIP
+231 VEFIDIP
-238 LDMETK
+238 LDLEPK
-244 FLGFVASL
+244 FLDFIALL
-252 KEKLDYGF
+252 KENLSYRF
-260 ITKKMTLSLVIP
+260 ITKKLTLSLVIP
-272 AAPDKFPFKD
+272 AAPDKFPFD
-282 LKKLDEYVDL
+282 LRKLDESVDL
-292 FIVKGMDYHEQD
+292 FIVKGMDYHEED

-314 NETSG
+314 NETAG
-319 GPSLENTILTYLDR
+319 GPSLENTLLTYLDR

-351 SGTFDPK
+351 AGTFDPE

-382 DSVYMITPTLDETTM
+382 DSIYKIEPTLDETTM

-424 MDYALINKF
+424 MDYALVKKF

-450 WEVVAKKFTGNTV
+450 WDVVAKKFTGNTV

-501 VIGLVIAF
+501 VVGLVIAF

-530 FFCLLLIWIFTIFD
+530 FFCLLLIWISTIFG
-544 WLNIGNWGYVLSFF
+544 WLNNGTWGYVLSFF

>member
-17 FTVGACSEVNK
+17 FAVVACKEVTT
-28 LKSSTRQVYSEV
+28 LKSSTRQVSSELK
-40 NTTKNSLN
+40 TMQNSSKKLM
-48 RLKGFLGINDSS
+48 GFLGMSDSS
-60 AQNGD
+60 AQNSD
-65 SLANTFTPVNQ
+65 TLANTYAPINQ
-76 KVFFNKY
+76 KVFLNKY
-83 DFLYDALNGDK
+83 NFLYDGLNGDK

-107 TEEYRNQRMD
+107 TELYENQRKD
-117 QRFLREDTEVYTW
+117 KRFLRENTEVYTW

-145 LISSISFLSY
+145 LISTISFFSY
-155 NIDPKTGSYL
+155 KIDPKTGNYL
-165 NPAQIKQWRETDLL
+165 NPDQIKQWRETDLL
-179 DSAKNHKTKVLLSL
+179 DSAKKHETKVLLSL
-193 ALEGEGNHLE
+193 ALEGEENHLE
-203 YLNNEASW
+203 FLKNEKSW

-221 LTERD
+221 LENGD

-231 IEFIDIP
+231 IGFIDIP
-238 LDMETK
+238 LDLEAK
-244 FLGFVASL
+244 FLEFVALL
-252 KEKLDYGF
+252 KDNLSYRF
-260 ITKKMTLSLVIP
+260 ITKKLILSLVIP
-272 AAPDKFPFKD
+272 AAPDKFPFD
-282 LKKLDEYVDL
+282 LVKLDESVDL
-292 FIVKGMDYHEQD
+292 FIVKGLDYHEED

-314 NETSG
+314 NESAG
-319 GPSLENTILTYLDR
+319 GPSLENTLLTYLDR
-333 GLNAEKSILAL
+333 GLDPEKSILAL

-351 SGTFDPK
+351 SGTFNPE

-382 DSVYMITPTLDETTM
+382 DSIYMITPTLDETTM

-412 GWYDDSLTLSKK
+412 GWYDDAFTLSKK
-424 MDYALINKF
+424 MDFALVKKF

-450 WEVVAKKFTGNTV
+450 WEVVAEKFTGDKEY
-463 LIKDPIKELDGY
+463 IKDPIKELDGY
-475 PLRITSFFQTYKTIF
+475 PLRITSFFQVYKSIF
-490 VATFLLITLAI
+490 VVTFLLMSLAI

-530 FFCLLLIWIFTIFD
+530 FFCLLLIWISTIFG
-544 WLNIGNWGYVLSFF
+544 WLNNGTWGYVLSFF

>member
-12 FVFIA
+12 FVFIT
-17 FTVGACSEVNK
+17 FTVVACKEVAT
-28 LKSSTRQVYSEV
+28 LKSSTRQVTSEL
-40 NTTKNSLN
+40 KIIQNSSKKLM
-48 RLKGFLGINDSS
+48 GFLGVKDSS
-60 AQNGD
+60 AQNSD
-65 SLANTFTPVNQ
+65 SLANTYAPLNQ

-107 TEEYRNQRMD
+107 TELYVNQRMD
-117 QRFLREDTEVYTW
+117 KRILREDTEVYTW
-130 YPYWMGDVWKSYDFD
+130 YPYWMGDVWKSYDFN

-179 DSAKNHKTKVLLSL
+179 DSAKIHKTKVLLSL
-193 ALEGEGNHLE
+193 ALEGEENHLE
-203 YLNNEASW
+203 FLKNEKAW
-211 NTTLDSITVL
+211 TTTLDSITVL
-221 LTERD
+221 LKERD

-231 IEFIDIP
+231 VEFIDIP
-238 LDMETK
+238 LDLEPK
-244 FLGFVASL
+244 FLDFVAQL
-252 KEKLDYGF
+252 KENLSYRF
-260 ITKKMTLSLVIP
+260 ITKKLTLSLVIP
-272 AAPDKFPFKD
+272 AAPDKFPFD
-282 LKKLDEYVDL
+282 LRKLDESVDL
-292 FIVKGMDYHEQD
+292 FIVKGLDYHEED
-304 GTVAAVAPLR
+304 GTLAAVAPLR
-314 NETSG
+314 NETAG
-319 GPSLENTILTYLDR
+319 GPSLENTLLTYLDR

-351 SGTFDPK
+351 AGTFDPE

-382 DSVYMITPTLDETTM
+382 DSIYKIEPTLDETTM

-424 MDYALINKF
+424 MDYALVNKF

-463 LIKDPIKELDGY
+463 IIKDPIKELDGY

-509 SDWRFRETILASQL
+509 SDWRFRETILANQL

-530 FFCLLLIWIFTIFD
+530 FFCLLFIWIFTIFD

>member
-17 FTVGACSEVNK
+17 FTVVACKEVAT
-28 LKSSTRQVYSEV
+28 LKSSTRQVTSELK
-40 NTTKNSLN
+40 TIQNSSKKLM
-48 RLKGFLGINDSS
+48 GFLGVKDSS
-60 AQNGD
+60 AQNSD
-65 SLANTFTPVNQ
+65 SLANTYAPLNQ

-107 TEEYRNQRMD
+107 TELYTNQRMD
-117 QRFLREDTEVYTW
+117 KRFLREDTEVYTW
-130 YPYWMGDVWKSYDFD
+130 YPYWMGDVWKSYDFN

-179 DSAKNHKTKVLLSL
+179 DSAKIYKTKVLLSL
-193 ALEGEGNHLE
+193 ALEGEANHFEFLK
-203 YLNNEASW
+203 NEKAW
-211 NTTLDSITVL
+211 TTTLDSITVL
-221 LTERD
+221 LKERD

-231 IEFIDIP
+231 VEFIDIP
-238 LDMETK
+238 LDLEPK
-244 FLGFVASL
+244 FLDFVAQL
-252 KEKLDYGF
+252 KENLSYRF
-260 ITKKMTLSLVIP
+260 ITKKLTLSLVIP
-272 AAPDKFPFKD
+272 ASPDKFPFD
-282 LKKLDEYVDL
+282 LRKLDESVDL
-292 FIVKGMDYHEQD
+292 FIVKGLDYHEED

-314 NETSG
+314 NETAG
-319 GPSLENTILTYLDR
+319 GPSLENTLLTYLDR

-351 SGTFDPK
+351 AGTFDPE

-363 TNFERKVTLSEVNR
+363 TNFERKVTLSEVDR

-382 DSVYMITPTLDETTM
+382 DSIYKIEPTLDETSM

-450 WEVVAKKFTGNTV
+450 WDVVAKKFTGNTV

-501 VIGLVIAF
+501 IIGLVVAF
-509 SDWRFRETILASQL
+509 SEWRFRETILASQL

-530 FFCLLLIWIFTIFD
+530 FFCLLLIWISTIFG
-544 WLNIGNWGYVLSFF
+544 WLNSGTWGYVLSFF

>member
-17 FTVGACSEVNK
+17 FTVVACTEVNK
-28 LKSSTRQVYSEV
+28 LKSSTRQVSSELK
-40 NTTKNSLN
+40 TMQNSSKKLM
-48 RLKGFLGINDSS
+48 GFLGIKDSS
-60 AQNGD
+60 AQNSD
-65 SLANTFTPVNQ
+65 SLANTFTPINQ

-107 TEEYRNQRMD
+107 TELYTNQRMD
-117 QRFLREDTEVYTW
+117 KRILREDTEVYTW
-130 YPYWMGDVWKSYDFD
+130 YPYWMGDVWKSYDFN

-179 DSAKNHKTKVLLSL
+179 DSAKIHKTKVLLSL
-193 ALEGEGNHLE
+193 ALEGEENHLE
-203 YLNNEASW
+203 FLKNEKAW
-211 NTTLDSITVL
+211 TTTLDSITVL
-221 LTERD
+221 LKERD

-231 IEFIDIP
+231 VEFIDIP
-238 LDMETK
+238 LDLEPK
-244 FLGFVASL
+244 FLDFVAQL
-252 KEKLDYGF
+252 KENLSYRF
-260 ITKKMTLSLVIP
+260 ITKKLTLSLVIP
-272 AAPDKFPFKD
+272 ASPDKFPFD
-282 LKKLDEYVDL
+282 LRKLDESVDL
-292 FIVKGMDYHEQD
+292 FIVKGLDYHEED

-314 NETSG
+314 NETAG
-319 GPSLENTILTYLDR
+319 GPSLENTLLTYLDR

-351 SGTFDPK
+351 SGTFDPE

-382 DSVYMITPTLDETTM
+382 DSIYKIEPTLDETTM

-424 MDYALINKF
+424 MDYALVNKF

-450 WEVVAKKFTGNTV
+450 WDVVAKKFTGNTV

-501 VIGLVIAF
+501 IIGLVVAF

-530 FFCLLLIWIFTIFD
+530 FFCLLLIWISTIFG
-544 WLNIGNWGYVLSFF
+544 WLTSGNWGYVLSFF

>member
-17 FTVGACSEVNK
+17 FTVVACTEVNK
-28 LKSSTRQVYSEV
+28 LKSSTRQVSSELK
-40 NTTKNSLN
+40 TMQNSSKKLM
-48 RLKGFLGINDSS
+48 GFLGIKDSS
-60 AQNGD
+60 AQNSD
-65 SLANTFTPVNQ
+65 SLANTFTPINQ

-107 TEEYRNQRMD
+107 TELYTNQRMD
-117 QRFLREDTEVYTW
+117 KRILREDTEVYTW
-130 YPYWMGDVWKSYDFD
+130 YPYWMGDVWKSYDFN

-179 DSAKNHKTKVLLSL
+179 DSAKIHKTKVLLSL
-193 ALEGEGNHLE
+193 ALEGEENHLE
-203 YLNNEASW
+203 FLKNEKAW
-211 NTTLDSITVL
+211 TTTLDSITVL
-221 LTERD
+221 LKERD

-231 IEFIDIP
+231 VEFIDIP
-238 LDMETK
+238 LDLEPK
-244 FLGFVASL
+244 FLDFVAQL
-252 KEKLDYGF
+252 KENLSYRF
-260 ITKKMTLSLVIP
+260 ITKKLTLSLVIP
-272 AAPDKFPFKD
+272 ASPDKFPFD
-282 LKKLDEYVDL
+282 LRKLDESVDL
-292 FIVKGMDYHEQD
+292 FIVKGLDYHEED

-314 NETSG
+314 NETAG
-319 GPSLENTILTYLDR
+319 GPSLENTLLTYLDR

-351 SGTFDPK
+351 SGTFDPE

-382 DSVYMITPTLDETTM
+382 DSIYKIEPTLDETTM

-424 MDYALINKF
+424 MDYALVNKF

-450 WEVVAKKFTGNTV
+450 WDVVAKKFTGNTV

-501 VIGLVIAF
+501 IIGLVVAF

-530 FFCLLLIWIFTIFD
+530 FFCLLLIWISTIFG
-544 WLNIGNWGYVLSFF
+544 WITSGNWGYVLSFF

>member
-17 FTVGACSEVNK
+17 FTVVACKEVAT
-28 LKSSTRQVYSEV
+28 LKSSTRQVTSEL
-40 NTTKNSLN
+40 KIIQNSSKKLM
-48 RLKGFLGINDSS
+48 GFLGVKDSS
-60 AQNGD
+60 AQNSD
-65 SLANTFTPVNQ
+65 SLANTYAPLNQ

-107 TEEYRNQRMD
+107 TELYINQRMD
-117 QRFLREDTEVYTW
+117 KRFLREDTEVYTW

-165 NPAQIKQWRETDLL
+165 NPAQIKPWRETDLL
-179 DSAKNHKTKVLLSL
+179 DSAKIHKTKVLLSL
-193 ALEGEGNHLE
+193 ALEGEENHLE
-203 YLNNEASW
+203 FLKNEKAW
-211 NTTLDSITVL
+211 TTTLDSITVL
-221 LTERD
+221 LKERD

-231 IEFIDIP
+231 VEFIDIP
-238 LDMETK
+238 LDLEPK
-244 FLGFVASL
+244 FLDFVAQL
-252 KEKLDYGF
+252 KENLSYRF
-260 ITKKMTLSLVIP
+260 ITKKLTLSLVIP
-272 AAPDKFPFKD
+272 ASPDKFPFD
-282 LKKLDEYVDL
+282 LRKLDESVDL
-292 FIVKGMDYHEQD
+292 FIVKGLDYHEED

-314 NETSG
+314 NETAG
-319 GPSLENTILTYLDR
+319 GPSLENTLLTYLDR

-351 SGTFDPK
+351 AGTFDPE

-382 DSVYMITPTLDETTM
+382 DSIYKIEPTLDETTM

-424 MDYALINKF
+424 MDYALVNKF

-450 WEVVAKKFTGNTV
+450 WDVVAKKFTGNTV

-530 FFCLLLIWIFTIFD
+530 FFCLLLIWISTIFG
-544 WLNIGNWGYVLSFF
+544 WLNNGTWGYVLSFF

>member
-17 FTVGACSEVNK
+17 FTVVACKEVAT
-28 LKSSTRQVYSEV
+28 LKSSTRQVTSELK
-40 NTTKNSLN
+40 TIQNSSKKLM
-48 RLKGFLGINDSS
+48 GFLGVKDSS
-60 AQNGD
+60 AQNSD
-65 SLANTFTPVNQ
+65 SLANTYAPLNQ

-107 TEEYRNQRMD
+107 TELYINQRMD
-117 QRFLREDTEVYTW
+117 KRILREGTEVYTW

-179 DSAKNHKTKVLLSL
+179 DSAKIHKTKVLLSL
-193 ALEGEGNHLE
+193 ALEGEENHFEFLK
-203 YLNNEASW
+203 NEKAW
-211 NTTLDSITVL
+211 TTTLDSITVL

-231 IEFIDIP
+231 VEFIDIP
-238 LDMETK
+238 LDLEPK
-244 FLGFVASL
+244 FLDFVAQL
-252 KEKLDYGF
+252 KENLSYRF
-260 ITKKMTLSLVIP
+260 ITKKLTLSLVIP
-272 AAPDKFPFKD
+272 ASPDKFPFD
-282 LKKLDEYVDL
+282 LRKLDESVDL
-292 FIVKGMDYHEQD
+292 FIVKGLDYHEED

-314 NETSG
+314 NETAG
-319 GPSLENTILTYLDR
+319 GPSLENTLLTYLDR

-351 SGTFDPK
+351 AGTFDPE

-382 DSVYMITPTLDETTM
+382 DSIYKIEPTLDETTM

-424 MDYALINKF
+424 MDYALVNKF

-450 WEVVAKKFTGNTV
+450 WDVVAKKFTGNTV

-501 VIGLVIAF
+501 IIGLVVAF

-530 FFCLLLIWIFTIFD
+530 FFCLLLIWISTIFG
-544 WLNIGNWGYVLSFF
+544 WLTSGNWGYVLSFF